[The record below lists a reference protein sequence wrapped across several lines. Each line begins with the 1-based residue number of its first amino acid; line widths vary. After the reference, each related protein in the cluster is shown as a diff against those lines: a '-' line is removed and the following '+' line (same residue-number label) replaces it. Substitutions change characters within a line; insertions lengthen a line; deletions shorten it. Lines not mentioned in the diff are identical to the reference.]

1 MSQRYRLSE
10 MMLRFVQES
19 ETFFPAHVVEQGIMV
34 QRQAYEAMSNFFATP
49 RPALLQ
55 VRDEVLAGI
64 PVRRYRPLQ
73 LKSECKV
80 MFVHGGGWYLGSLDS
95 HDSFCAALAH
105 DCRVEVIAVD
115 YRLAPEHPY
124 PAALDDV
131 TAVYGRLAEEGSTPP
146 LLIGDSAGGN
156 LVAALTLR
164 CRRLQLP
171 AARGQVLIYPALAPP
186 NTSASAH
193 TMPDA
198 PLLDRESIEFCLQ
211 MYAPEVFLSG
221 ARAEPEIFPLQ
232 IDSFADLPEAAIIA
246 AEYDPLVDDA
256 RNYAERLAA
265 ADVAVSFQL
274 IQGMVHGGL
283 RAVSRTEEGDLLY
296 YGICSQV
303 QRLLRD

>member
-1 MSQRYRLSE
+1 MAQRYRLSE
-10 MMLRFVQES
+10 KMLRFVQDS
-19 ETFFPAHVVEQGIMV
+19 ETFFPAHVVEQGIIA
-34 QRQAYEAMSNFFATP
+34 QRQAYETMSGFFAVP
-49 RPALLQ
+49 RPALLD
-55 VRDEVLAGI
+55 VSDEVLAGI
-64 PVRRYRPLQ
+64 PVRSYRPLRQ
-73 LKSECKV
+73 KSECKV

-115 YRLAPEHPY
+115 YRLAPEYPY

-131 TAVYGRLAEEGSTPP
+131 AEVYGRLVEDGSAP

-186 NTSASAH
+186 NTTSSAH
-193 TMPDA
+193 TMSDA
-198 PLLDRESIEFCLQ
+198 PLLDRASIEFSWQL
-211 MYAPEVFLSG
+211 YSPEVSLSDTRTE
-221 ARAEPEIFPLQ
+221 AEIFPLQ
-232 IDSFADLPEAAIIA
+232 ADSLSGLPEAAIFA

-274 IQGMVHGGL
+274 VRRMVHGGL

-303 QRLLRD
+303 QRLLCD